1 MTNIGRNGEAQA
13 LDFLIERG
21 HKLVCKNFQYY
32 GNGRGRRGEID
43 IITSYKNE
51 LHFVEVKTRSN
62 KVFGHPLAQITP
74 QKVHLIRSCVEYYLI
89 KMKIPKNTQI
99 RLDVIT
105 ILDGKVEYFPNA
117 F

>member
-1 MTNIGRNGEAQA
+1 MSSFGQSGETLA
-13 LDFLIERG
+13 LKFLESKG
-21 HKLVCKNFQYY
+21 HILVAKNFQYY

-43 IITSYKNE
+43 IITMYRNE

-62 KVFGHPLAQITP
+62 LAFGHPISQITP
-74 QKVHLIRSCVEYYLI
+74 QKVNLLRSTAEYYLI
-89 KMKIPKNTQI
+89 KNKVNKHIQI

-105 ILDGKVEYFPNA
+105 LLGGKLEYFPNA